1 MNKIDLKTSM
11 IVILVAV
18 VAFLAGKLYTV
29 NTSQSNLANNM
40 GAAADGKLLRQ
51 YKQKEINRTVRENA
65 RDLQKCYLAYLE
77 KKPQVSEGVIKI
89 LFLLKENGAVEESR
103 VVKSDFP
110 DPEFGKCANEK
121 IKSYYFSPPPFG
133 INRNIDHDL
142 AFKSQETAEREAKE
156 WAEKQKL
163 PRILPVGPQK

>member
-1 MNKIDLKTSM
+1 MKIDKKTSA
-11 IVILVAV
+11 IFVLVAV
-18 VAFLAGKLYTV
+18 VAFLLGKLYSG
-29 NTSQSNLANNM
+29 NSSQSNLANNM
-40 GAAADGKLLRQ
+40 AGVADGKLLRQ
-51 YKQKEINRTVRENA
+51 YKQKEISKTVRENA
-65 RDLQKCYLAYLE
+65 RDLQKCYLAYLD
-77 KKPQVSEGVIKI
+77 KKPQISEGVIKV

-163 PRILPVGPQK
+163 PKILPVGPQK